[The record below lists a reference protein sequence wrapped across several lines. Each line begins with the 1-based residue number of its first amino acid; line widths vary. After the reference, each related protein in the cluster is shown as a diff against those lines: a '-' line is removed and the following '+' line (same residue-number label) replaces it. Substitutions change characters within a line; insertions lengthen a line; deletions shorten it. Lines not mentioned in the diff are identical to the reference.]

1 MKKARLILVG
11 VLMSGFIV
19 VGAGPAS
26 ANCHADPSL
35 PDPCVAVC
43 VIGQGNKYTKDLF
56 SFCEI
61 W

>member
-1 MKKARLILVG
+1 MKKARLFLVG

-26 ANCHADPSL
+26 ANCQGDPNL
-35 PDPCVAVC
+35 PDPCVAIC
-43 VIGQGNKYTKDLF
+43 VVGQGNKYTEKLF
-56 SFCEI
+56 SFCEV